1 MPSAKEIKIYAKEN
15 NLSNAD
21 ARKKLLDVEA
31 NSPVAIKDDAP
42 ILDEKKEL
50 RALVKDKNT
59 IALGLVVEKR
69 GSGKPSKGL
78 PKLNKKS
85 PIFRID
91 VSLAEI
97 EQLAEGA
104 KIAMPGVTVDD
115 FAFILGD
122 GLKEGAHLENGEQF
136 AAALCG
142 YFVGTDGY
150 MQMKASAENGTDN
163 DDCNGA
169 IIRVIS
175 YKDGY
180 VIRPSDYIR
189 SYDHVDQSFEQ
200 MKIQ

>member
-15 NLSNAD
+15 NLSNAE
-21 ARKKLLDVEA
+21 ARKILLSEEA
-31 NSPVAIKDDAP
+31 SVIAKPVIE
-42 ILDEKKEL
+42 EKAEVTEQQLREL
-50 RALVKDKNT
+50 ARREGT
-59 IALGLVVEKR
+59 IGLGLVVEKR

-85 PIFRID
+85 PIFRVD
-91 VSLAEI
+91 VTLAEI
-97 EQLAEGA
+97 EQLAQA
-104 KIAMPGVTVDD
+104 AQMAMPGVMVDD
-115 FAFILGD
+115 FAYILGD

-142 YFVGTDGY
+142 YFVHTEGY
-150 MQMKASAENGTDN
+150 HLIKENSGNPDFQ
-163 DDCNGA
+163 GA

-180 VIRPSDYIR
+180 VIRPADYIR
-189 SYDHVDQSFEQ
+189 SYEQVDKSFTE